1 MIPNSRN
8 TQNRQVFKTNASFF
22 LGCGRVVEYK
32 PSPVMAIAPIF
43 LNDGVMGDVFKEF
56 WSFLVGGIL
65 QISSSNLVPQGL
77 ASTMFELVLVGVY
90 ACGHMPRVHSC

>member
-8 TQNRQVFKTNASFF
+8 TQNRQVFKTNACLF

-32 PSPVMAIAPIF
+32 QGSVMAVAPIF

-56 WSFLVGGIL
+56 SGLGVNGIL
-65 QISSSNLVPQGL
+65 QILSFNLVPLGL

-90 ACGHMPRVHSC
+90 ACGHMPLVHSC